1 MTIIGPATLYDYD
14 MLMMISGS
22 KYKI

>member
-1 MTIIGPATLYDYD
+1 MTTIGPATVYDND

-22 KYKI
+22 KYII